1 MINILFLRS
10 VDSMV
15 DNLTKRF
22 LDGIVEDGS
31 LVGVDVVAGVRDPV
45 QADSKPNFS
54 FCSAKKGDFAQ
65 KKSLESR
72 LKADSPSALCALQ
85 WYK

>member
-1 MINILFLRS
+1 MINILFFRS

-31 LVGVDVVAGVRDPV
+31 LVGVDVVASIRDPV
-45 QADSKPNFS
+45 QADSKPGKIKIIVRNMVVCWS
-54 FCSAKKGDFAQ
+54 
-65 KKSLESR
+65 
-72 LKADSPSALCALQ
+72 
-85 WYK
+85 

>member
-31 LVGVDVVAGVRDPV
+31 LVGVDVVASIRDPV
-45 QADSKPNFS
+45 QADSKPGT
-54 FCSAKKGDFAQ
+54 FCCK
-65 KKSLESR
+65 L
-72 LKADSPSALCALQ
+72 
-85 WYK
+85 

>member
-31 LVGVDVVAGVRDPV
+31 LVGVDVVASIRDPV
-45 QADSKPNFS
+45 QADSKPGKIKIIVRNMVVCWS
-54 FCSAKKGDFAQ
+54 
-65 KKSLESR
+65 
-72 LKADSPSALCALQ
+72 
-85 WYK
+85 

>member
-31 LVGVDVVAGVRDPV
+31 LVGVDVVASIRDPV
-45 QADSKPNFS
+45 QADSKPGKIKIIVKNMVV
-54 FCSAKKGDFAQ
+54 CS
-65 KKSLESR
+65 S
-72 LKADSPSALCALQ
+72 
-85 WYK
+85 

>member
-10 VDSMV
+10 VDSMF

-31 LVGVDVVAGVRDPV
+31 LVGVDVVASVRDPV
-45 QADSKPNFS
+45 QADSKPGKIKIIVKNMVVRS
-54 FCSAKKGDFAQ
+54 S
-65 KKSLESR
+65 
-72 LKADSPSALCALQ
+72 
-85 WYK
+85 

>member
-22 LDGIVEDGS
+22 HDGLVEDGS
-31 LVGVDVVAGVRDPV
+31 LVGVDVVAGIRDPV
-45 QADSKPNFS
+45 QADSKPGT
-54 FCSAKKGDFAQ
+54 FCCK
-65 KKSLESR
+65 L
-72 LKADSPSALCALQ
+72 
-85 WYK
+85 